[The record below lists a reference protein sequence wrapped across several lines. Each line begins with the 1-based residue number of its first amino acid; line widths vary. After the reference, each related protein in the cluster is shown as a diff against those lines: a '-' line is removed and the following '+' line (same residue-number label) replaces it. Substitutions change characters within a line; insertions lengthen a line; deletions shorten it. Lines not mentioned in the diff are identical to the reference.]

1 MELTKTKIDKI
12 GERLR
17 DGELDAEILV
27 QLSHYRNKFSDSYR
41 LVEGVLRDHRKLQ
54 VSGRPAK
61 STTAIVEKLRRESAR
76 LSQIQ
81 DIAGCRVIVPGM
93 ITQDEVVDDL
103 SVLLERPKVI
113 DRREN
118 PSHGYRAVHIVTF
131 AFGLPVEVQVR
142 TKLQHIWADI
152 SEKLADQYGQD
163 IKYGKGNEKVVSALI
178 RVSHEVKAIEK
189 LRYDRSMLRSGLS
202 SRFFRS
208 TKDVSKKK
216 FVKELERLDR
226 DRIIRIRQILSEI
239 A

>member
-1 MELTKTKIDKI
+1 VELTKTKIDKI
-12 GERLR
+12 GERLK
-17 DGELDAEILV
+17 DGELDADILV
-27 QLSHYRNKFSDSYR
+27 QLSHYRNQFSDSYR
-41 LVEGVLRDHRKLQ
+41 IVEGVLRDHRKLQ

-61 STTAIVEKLRRESAR
+61 STTAIVEKLRRESVR

-93 ITQDEVVDDL
+93 ISQEEVVDDL
-103 SVLLERPKVI
+103 RVLLERPKII

-142 TKLQHIWADI
+142 THLQHIWADI

-178 RVSHEVKAIEK
+178 RVSQEVKAIEK
-189 LRYDRSMLRSGLS
+189 LRYDGNMIKSGRN
-202 SRFFRS
+202 SRFYKA
-208 TKDVSKKK
+208 TTDVSPRKL
-216 FVKELERLDR
+216 VKELERLDR
-226 DRIIRIRQILSEI
+226 ERIVRIRQILSEI